1 MSSCGGQRFGGAAD
15 EVGEVAGGGGH
26 GAVAEVGV
34 EGDHEAGGAFVEAER
49 QELFAF
55 LARG

>member
-1 MSSCGGQRFGGAAD
+1 M
-15 EVGEVAGGGGH
+15 GEVAGGGGH

-55 LARG
+55 LAGVSGW